1 MKRQN
6 RILKHQEFDEII
18 RTSPYLKS
26 SHFVIHYRPNKAE
39 KARIG
44 ISVSKRNGNA
54 VTRNLIKRQIR
65 AMIGQDYDLSNP
77 FDVIIIVRTTYDPTQ
92 FHSLEEELASSLAKI
107 GEKH

>member
-18 RTSPYLKS
+18 TSSPYLKTA
-26 SHFVIHYRPNKAE
+26 HFVIHYRPNKSTLS
-39 KARIG
+39 RIG
-44 ISVSKRNGNA
+44 ISVSKRNGGA

-65 AMIGQDYDLSNP
+65 AILAQRYDLSQP
-77 FDVIIIVRTTYDPTQ
+77 MDLIIIARTSYDTEQ
-92 FHSLEEELASSLAKI
+92 YHEEDDELVSFLAKI